1 MNALN
6 SADESPDPVLENH
19 QPLGGRIVTKPFMIL
34 GLFVLIGGYFILRR
48 FLFGMGDVSHM
59 SNGFPI
65 GTWVVLD
72 VVIGTAFGCGGFAM
86 ALLVYILN
94 RNVYHP
100 LIRPALLGGV
110 FGYTLAGLAVMID
123 LGRYWNAFNLL
134 LPWYAQINSVIFE
147 VALCV
152 MAYVTVLWIEFWPAF
167 LERMPPAFKQRFHLH
182 KMQIFLRRY
191 MYVFIA
197 LGVLLPTMH
206 QSSLGSVL
214 LIMGSKLSP
223 LWHTTWLP
231 LLFLISALA
240 MGYGIVMLE
249 STLVQRAFKLPSE
262 AALLT
267 RLSRVG
273 AGLLTLFLV
282 VRIGDLLARGQLGL
296 AFAFDRYS
304 ILFLIETALFAAP
317 VLILASKRR
326 CANTRLRFLATI
338 SLLAAGSLYRMNGY
352 LLAINPGNGWT
363 YFPSAPEL
371 LITVGVVCLEIMLY
385 LIFIK
390 TLPVLPGRIAEIAGR
405 PS

>member
-1 MNALN
+1 MSETA
-6 SADESPDPVLENH
+6 H

-34 GLFVLIGGYFILRR
+34 GLLVLIGGYFILRR
-48 FLFGMGDVSHM
+48 FIFGMGDVSNM
-59 SNGFPI
+59 SNGYPI

-86 ALLVYILN
+86 ALLVYIFN
-94 RNVYHP
+94 RNAYHP

-152 MAYVTVLWIEFWPAF
+152 MAYITVLWIEFWPAF
-167 LERMPPAFKQRFHLH
+167 LERMPPAFKQRFNLH
-182 KMQIFLRRY
+182 PLQAFLRRY
-191 MYVFIA
+191 MYVFIG

-223 LWHTTWLP
+223 LWYTTWLP
-231 LLFLISALA
+231 LLFLISALT
-240 MGYGIVMLE
+240 MGYGVVMLE
-249 STLVQRAFKLPSE
+249 STLVQRAFKRPSE

-267 RLSRVG
+267 KLSRIV
-273 AGLLTLFLV
+273 AGLLVAFLV
-282 VRIGDLLARGQLGL
+282 VRIGDVLARGQLGL
-296 AFAFDRYS
+296 AFTGDRYS
-304 ILFLIETALFAAP
+304 LLFLMETALFAAP
-317 VLILASKRR
+317 VFVLASRRR
-326 CANTRLRFLATI
+326 CANERLRFLATL
-338 SLLAAGSLYRMNGY
+338 SLLAAGSLYRMNSY

-371 LITVGVVCLEIMLY
+371 MITIGVVCLEIMLY

-390 TLPVLPGRIAEIAGR
+390 TLPVLPGRTIESAGR